1 MTRRKLRV
9 AMMVHEDLEP
19 PDTLDGVDPKRAE
32 ILQTEFDVKKGLEAL
47 GHEVHVIGLFDE
59 LAPLRRAI
67 ARIEPHIVFN
77 LLEAFHGESVYD
89 QHVVAYLELLRQAYT
104 GCNPRGLTLGRDKAL
119 SKKVLHYHRI
129 RVPGFRVFPRHAPI
143 RKELRKQHR
152 RRSMLEFPLIVKSLV
167 EEGSH
172 GISEASVVHSDA
184 KLRERIEFIHDSIG
198 TDAIVE
204 EFIEGREV
212 YSAAFGNH
220 TVTVLPTWELRIE
233 NLRADAPLV
242 ATRRVKWDTAFQ
254 ARRGVEIG
262 PAELDERV
270 AADVRRTTRRI
281 YRLLGLTG
289 YARIDFRL
297 DAEGRLWFLEANPN
311 PDIGLG
317 QEFASAAEAAGL
329 DYGQALHKL
338 LNLGMQAARRRPG

>member
-1 MTRRKLRV
+1 MARRKLRV
-9 AMMVHEDLEP
+9 AMMVHEDLQP
-19 PDTLDGVDPKRAE
+19 PESLEGVDPKEAE
-32 ILQTEFDVKKGLEAL
+32 LMMTEFDVREGLKAL
-47 GHEVHVIGLFDE
+47 GHEVHVIGLHDE

-67 ARIEPHIVFN
+67 REIEPHIVFN

-119 SKKVLHYHRI
+119 SKKILHYHRI

-143 RKELRKQHR
+143 RKEPSTQMR
-152 RRSMLEFPLIVKSLV
+152 RAKFPLIVKSLV

-172 GISEASVVHSDA
+172 GISEASVVHNDA
-184 KLRERIEFIHDSIG
+184 KLRERIEFIHDKIG

-204 EFIEGREV
+204 EFIDGREL

-220 TVTVLPTWELRIE
+220 RITVLPTWELRIE

-242 ATRRVKWDTAFQ
+242 ATRHVKWDTAFQ
-254 ARRGVEIG
+254 QRRGVEIG
-262 PAELDERV
+262 SAELEETI
-270 AADVRRTTRRI
+270 AADVRRTTLRI

-297 DAEGRLWFLEANPN
+297 DAKGRIYFLEANPN

-317 QEFASAAEAAGL
+317 QEFPSAAEAAGL
-329 DYGQALHKL
+329 DYGQMLHKV
-338 LNLGMQAARRRPG
+338 LNLGLQAARGRPG

>member
-1 MTRRKLRV
+1 MARRKLRV
-9 AMMVHEDLEP
+9 AMMVHEDLQP
-19 PDTLDGVDPKRAE
+19 PETLDGLDPKDAE
-32 ILQTEFDVKKGLEAL
+32 LLMTEFDVRDGLRKL
-47 GHEVHVIGLFDE
+47 GHEVHVIGLHDE
-59 LAPLRRAI
+59 LAPLRRLI
-67 ARIEPHIVFN
+67 REIEPHVVFN

-119 SKKVLHYHRI
+119 SKKILHYHRI

-143 RKELRKQHR
+143 RKEPSRQLRKGD
-152 RRSMLEFPLIVKSLV
+152 FPLIVKSLV

-172 GISEASVVHSDA
+172 GISEASVVHNDA

-204 EFIEGREV
+204 EFIDGREI
-212 YSAAFGNH
+212 YSAALGNH
-220 TVTVLPTWELRIE
+220 VVTVLPTWELRIE

-254 ARRGVEIG
+254 ERRGVEIG
-262 PAELDERV
+262 AAVLDDAV
-270 AADVRRTTRRI
+270 VADVRRTTKRI

-297 DAEGRLWFLEANPN
+297 DATGRLYFLEANPN

-317 QEFASAAEAAGL
+317 QEFPGAAEAAGL
-329 DYGQALHKL
+329 DYEEMLHKI
-338 LNLGMQAARRRPG
+338 LNLGLQAARRRPG

>member
-1 MTRRKLRV
+1 MARRKLRV
-9 AMMVHEDLEP
+9 AMMVHEDLQP
-19 PDTLDGVDPKRAE
+19 PETLEGLDPKDAD
-32 ILQTEFDVKKGLEAL
+32 LLMTEFDVRDGLLAL
-47 GHEVHVIGLFDE
+47 GHEVHVIGLHDE

-67 ARIEPHIVFN
+67 REIEPHIVFN

-119 SKKVLHYHRI
+119 SKKILHYHRI

-143 RKELRKQHR
+143 RKEPSKQLRKGN
-152 RRSMLEFPLIVKSLV
+152 FPLIVKSLV

-172 GISEASVVHSDA
+172 GISEASVVHNDA

-204 EFIEGREV
+204 EFIDGREI

-220 TVTVLPTWELRIE
+220 VITVLPTWELRIE

-242 ATRRVKWDTAFQ
+242 ATRRVKWDTEFQ

-262 PAELDERV
+262 RAELDEQV
-270 AADVRRTTRRI
+270 TADVRRTTKRI

-297 DAEGRLWFLEANPN
+297 DANGRLYFLEANPN
-311 PDIGLG
+311 PDIGQG
-317 QEFASAAEAAGL
+317 QEFPGAAEAAGL
-329 DYGQALHKL
+329 DYGQMLHKI
-338 LNLGMQAARRRPG
+338 LNLGLQAARQRPGA